1 MKLRN
6 LFACAVASAMALVAC
21 QPEETDL
28 GTPSIALSAS
38 EVTLSAEGGDTTLTV
53 TATRDWTV
61 TLDEATAEWL
71 VVDPAAGTASADPQT
86 VTVSA
91 LANDGYSREAS
102 VAFTIGMQTRYL
114 TVKQDGAKG
123 SADVLTLYEND
134 FDLEVAQ
141 KTYGSGSSWPY
152 LDQFEGWKNHK
163 GSGAA
168 NVTYSFKGMSARANS
183 TSNSNYSDYPGSG
196 NNNMFFGA
204 SPYFAVNGIALGEA
218 TSFTLS
224 FGTEKYSQD
233 NGSVFKNSEFH
244 VWLSADGAKWVEL
257 TDYVFAGGET
267 EGRWNLAAANFS
279 VPAGTANLS
288 ICMSVDVASSY
299 RMDDLKLVVSTLA
312 GPTVDFSA
320 AVEKDFAAGNT
331 GGNTSGGASDASAI
345 YSNNFDKTAAVD
357 NSGWPALESSDVWK
371 NAAGTGIA
379 NVTYAS
385 KNVTARN
392 NANSDGSY
400 SDYAGSGMNNLF
412 FGKDAPYFAV
422 KNIALGSTTNLE
434 LTFGTEKYL
443 KDGSSKFTNSE
454 FHIWLSADGSKW
466 VEFTGYTYAG
476 TTDGRWNLA
485 TANFTV
491 PAGTA
496 NLSICLAVD
505 VASAYR
511 VDDFKLAASTTAG
524 TAVDFTAAVEKDF
537 NAGAT
542 DGGSTGGDNGGN
554 TTTAPESLGKKT
566 VEEFIALADKANYYE
581 LTGTVSNFNSQYC
594 AFDLTDETGTIYVY
608 SVLSAS
614 KSQWTSKIANGGT
627 VTIYGKYDYYE
638 PKTQHEII
646 DAYIVSFKTAEGEE
660 VTPDAGGNNGGGV
673 VDGDNT
679 SSELGWTVAEN
690 TTDKSYIEK
699 AIVNG
704 QDKTVIKLG
713 TSKLIGK
720 ATFAIPEGSTK
731 LTFYAV
737 SWKGKPST
745 LNLSTGDT
753 FTPAANEGV
762 HDNSPYTLT
771 VTDSDKYS
779 VNLPAGTTNVTFE
792 TSGTDKRV
800 LIFDAVAE

>member
-38 EVTLSAEGGDTTLTV
+38 EVTLSAEGGDTTLTI

-141 KTYGSGSSWPY
+141 KTYGSGTSWPY

-218 TSFTLS
+218 TSLLLS

-257 TDYVFAGGET
+257 TDYVFAGGKT

-331 GGNTSGGASDASAI
+331 GGNTSGSASDASAI

-357 NSGWPALESSDVWK
+357 NNGWPALESSDVWK

-443 KDGSSKFTNSE
+443 KEGSSKFTNSE
-454 FHIWLSADGSKW
+454 FHIWLSADGTKW

-476 TTDGRWNLA
+476 TADGRWNLA

-511 VDDFKLAASTTAG
+511 VDDFKLAAATAAG
-524 TAVDFTAAVEKDF
+524 AAVDFTAAVEKDF

-542 DGGSTGGDNGGN
+542 DGGSTGGDNTGGN
-554 TTTAPESLGKKT
+554 TSTAPESLGKKT

-690 TTDKSYIEK
+690 TNDKSYIEK
-699 AIVNG
+699 AKVNG

-720 ATFAIPEGSTK
+720 ATFAISRLALHHQKRKNRLPRLK
-731 LTFYAV
+731 II
-737 SWKGKPST
+737 
-745 LNLSTGDT
+745 
-753 FTPAANEGV
+753 
-762 HDNSPYTLT
+762 NS
-771 VTDSDKYS
+771 K
-779 VNLPAGTTNVTFE
+779 A
-792 TSGTDKRV
+792 
-800 LIFDAVAE
+800 